1 VLDAIIGAPRWS
13 VQYLS
18 QGPVRGFSTIIELRH
33 LRYFIAVAEELN
45 FTRAAERVGIG
56 QPPLSQQIRALE
68 ERLGAKL
75 FRRLPHGVELTEA
88 GKALIPE
95 ARDLLA
101 RAENVKPVVQR
112 AAEGGSGRVR
122 IGFTSSASFHPIVA
136 DSIREFR
143 RRWPSANI
151 ALKEANT
158 SDLLDE
164 LGNGD
169 IDAAFIR
176 PGGTNPVGFS
186 VLRLAGEPS
195 VFALPTTHRLAG
207 AASLPLDAVAAEDI
221 LLAPRAAGPELFDSI
236 VSVCRQVGFEPS
248 IVYQAPQ
255 ITSIVNFVAAG
266 LGVAIVAVSMTQIRV
281 PGVVFV
287 PIEGVKPIVPL
298 ALATRPR
305 DANATT
311 KNYVIIVKEQLR
323 SEKALAP

>member
-1 VLDAIIGAPRWS
+1 M
-13 VQYLS
+13 
-18 QGPVRGFSTIIELRH
+18 ELRH
-33 LRYFIAVAEELN
+33 LRYFIAVAEELS

-68 ERLGAKL
+68 ARLDVKL
-75 FRRLPHGVELTEA
+75 FRRLPHGVELTDA

-95 ARDLLA
+95 ARELLA

-112 AAEGGSGRVR
+112 AAEGGTGRVR

-143 RRWPSANI
+143 GHWPSANI
-151 ALKEANT
+151 VLTEAHT
-158 SDLLDE
+158 AVLLE
-164 LGNGD
+164 GLGSGD

-176 PGGTNPVGFS
+176 PGSTNPAGFS
-186 VLRLAGEPS
+186 VLQLAGEPS
-195 VFALPTTHRLAG
+195 LLALPATHPLAG
-207 AASLPLDAVAAEDI
+207 AASLPLEAIATEDI

-236 VSVCRQVGFEPS
+236 IAVCRQAGFEPS

-266 LGVAIVAVSMTQIRV
+266 LGVALVAASITQIRV
-281 PGVVFV
+281 AGVAFI
-287 PIEGVKPIVPL
+287 PIDGITPIVPL
-298 ALATRPR
+298 ALATRLR

-311 KNYVIIVKEQLR
+311 KNFIAIVNERLR
-323 SEKALAP
+323 LTTV